1 MPIVRSTII
10 KGPAMVTY
18 RGQKF
23 FAKDDIQLNTSFD
36 TFNVESSAHGK
47 LDERATARKVEV
59 TFTPVGALT
68 AAFIDVL
75 WPFSAFRLGKSI
87 FTPTS
92 YANSPNTG
100 TDFTLLIQTLAGT
113 LITLKS
119 AAITKMPDLELS
131 ATKTAIGSVTFTGI
145 GADNTDWNDASNLF
159 TMGASG
165 ASAFT
170 DADLGTLVL
179 TEIMTVGYK
188 ATWGGSAPWVNFNS
202 SNGFRVSF
210 DMGLRPIETDEL
222 GTVDMIF
229 ADLNVSASC
238 MPLGVTEPQL
248 ITAIA
253 LQETSTKRGGSLA
266 AAGTTLTISG
276 YATGDPSVT
285 LSKAAIKQTGMAFG
299 AATPR
304 VSGTSFVATRTFT
317 SGVPD
322 PLFTIGFVA

>member
-23 FAKDDIQLNTSFD
+23 FAKDDIQINASFD

-59 TFTPVGALT
+59 SFTPVGALT
-68 AAFIDVL
+68 AAFVAVL

-87 FTPTS
+87 FTPTN
-92 YANSPNTG
+92 YASSPNTG
-100 TDFTLLIQTLAGT
+100 TDFTLLIHTLAGT
-113 LITLKS
+113 LITLQS
-119 AAITKMPDLELS
+119 AAITKMPDLDLS
-131 ATKTAIGSVTFTGI
+131 ATKTAIGSITFTGI
-145 GADNTDWNDASNLF
+145 GADNTDWNDSSNLLAI
-159 TMGASG
+159 TS
-165 ASAFT
+165 SAFT
-170 DADLGTLVL
+170 DADLGTLTL

-188 ATWGGSAPWVNFNS
+188 ATWGASSPWVNFNS

-210 DMGLRPIETDEL
+210 DMGVRPIETDEL
-222 GTVDMIF
+222 GVVDMIF

-238 MPLGVTEPQL
+238 MPLGVTEAQL
-248 ITAIA
+248 LTAIA
-253 LQETSTKRGGSLA
+253 LQETTTKRGGSLA
-266 AAGTTLTISG
+266 AAGQTLTMQG
-276 YATGDPSVT
+276 YATGDPSVV
-285 LSKAAIKQTGMAFG
+285 LSKAAVKQTGMAFG